1 MEEKLKKIQ
10 LKGDVVSDRIG
21 QLFDWFDLDSIYPNK
36 LKQALDDSNGED
48 VEVTM
53 TTNGGSVFAGQE
65 IYDLIQSYNGKTI
78 LKISGL
84 VASIG
89 TLISCA
95 FDEVLISPVGT
106 FMIHNPTL
114 GEVSGEKSDME
125 KAAQLLETVEST
137 LVSAYVAKTGLEQ
150 SELVEMMANETFM
163 TAQETVDKGFA
174 DGLITDETPTLSL
187 VAGLNL
193 NNLGFIQ
200 KLQQIK
206 DNEEASLA
214 EAKARLRLLSIQEE
228 QHEN

>member
-1 MEEKLKKIQ
+1 MKKIQ

-65 IYDLIQSYNGKTI
+65 IYDLIQSYSGKTT

-95 FDEVLISPVGT
+95 FDEVFISPVGT

-137 LVSAYVAKTGLEQ
+137 LVSAYVAKTGLEE
-150 SELVEMMANETFM
+150 SELVEMMSNETFM
-163 TAQETVDKGFA
+163 TAQETIDKGFA
-174 DGLITDETPTLSL
+174 DGLITDEIPTLSL

>member
-1 MEEKLKKIQ
+1 MKKIQ

-65 IYDLIQSYNGKTI
+65 IYDLIQSYNGKTT

-114 GEVSGEKSDME
+114 AEVSGEKSDME

-137 LVSAYVAKTGLEQ
+137 LVSAYVAKTGLGEN
-150 SELVEMMANETFM
+150 ELVEMMSNETFM

-174 DGLITDETPTLSL
+174 DGLITDEESTLSL

-214 EAKARLRLLSIQEE
+214 ESKARLRLLSIQEE

>member
-48 VEVTM
+48 IEVTM

-65 IYDLIQSYNGKTI
+65 IYDLIQSYNGKTT

-137 LVSAYVAKTGLEQ
+137 LVRAYVAKTGLEQ